1 MKILIDNGCHDLKN
15 MGDVAMLQVAVA
27 RLKQMWPEAEFQ
39 VIAEDPH
46 RLKKYCPDAYAVS
59 AHGRTLWL
67 AYQSNIFGRF
77 SSFVPVYISKRLQ
90 NHDWPLVSNALMWMR
105 MNFRKSNQEKVKQF
119 LDSVL
124 ESDLVVISGGGDI
137 NDSFQGFAITLFHV
151 LNLAIRYGK
160 RTALVGQGVGP
171 IFDQNSEL
179 VMKGREVLPKV
190 DVICVR
196 ERLKGPAYLEF
207 LNVEGSRVFVT
218 GDDAIELAYNA
229 PTQKLGNGIGVN
241 LRVANY
247 SGIEAELQETVG
259 LTLKEAAEKYGAP
272 LLPVPISFLNKNSV
286 RNPDSDTIRGLLA
299 QCGITSDGGQEM
311 DDPIT
316 IIQQVARCRV
326 VVTGSY
332 HAAVF
337 ALSQGIPAMC
347 LVKTSYYM
355 DKFRGLSDQFNDE
368 CEIIDLNDSHVR
380 ERILNSL
387 DKLWRS
393 ADQKRSSLLNAAN
406 KQVEIGRSAY
416 RAIYDVV
423 KKGSLN

>member
-1 MKILIDNGCHDLKN
+1 
-15 MGDVAMLQVAVA
+15 
-27 RLKQMWPEAEFQ
+27 
-39 VIAEDPH
+39 
-46 RLKKYCPDAYAVS
+46 
-59 AHGRTLWL
+59 
-67 AYQSNIFGRF
+67 
-77 SSFVPVYISKRLQ
+77 
-90 NHDWPLVSNALMWMR
+90 
-105 MNFRKSNQEKVKQF
+105 MNFRKSNHGKVKQF

-124 ESDLVVISGGGDI
+124 ESDLVVISGGGDL
-137 NDSFQGFAITLFHV
+137 NDSFQGFAITLLHV

-171 IFDQNSEL
+171 IFDPNSGF
-179 VMKGREVLPKV
+179 VMRGREVLPKV

-229 PTQKLGNGIGVN
+229 HTQKLGNGLGVN

-259 LTLKEAAEKYGAP
+259 FTLKEAAEKYEAP

-286 RNPDSDTIRGLLA
+286 RKPDSDPIRELLA

-316 IIQQVARCRV
+316 TIQQVARCRV

-393 ADQKRSSLLNAAN
+393 ADQKRSSLLNVAN